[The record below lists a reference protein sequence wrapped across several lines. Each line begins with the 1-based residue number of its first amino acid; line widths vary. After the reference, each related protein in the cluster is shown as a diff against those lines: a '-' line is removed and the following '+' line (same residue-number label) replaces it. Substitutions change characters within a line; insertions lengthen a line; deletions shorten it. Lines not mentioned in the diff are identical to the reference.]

1 MRRASF
7 ASAQPATLHRAPSWA
22 MKPPVHRPSE
32 AIERERGALGVH
44 RHALRG
50 AALPHPREAPRGTF
64 VHGFLLPFSLI
75 LSMLRDSE
83 LRRPYLRL
91 VLVRGLVVAVAALVL
106 FQGGGRSEAKR
117 AEGIVVSHGA
127 DPAKAKEL
135 HVHVPGMDLDFEPG
149 HDSVKV
155 LGRDIPVKSL
165 EAEAARAVEAE
176 AHAGTLER
184 GWKWLAALVALLS
197 TLEGVVVFFS
207 RRWDDWLS
215 FHGARLATILPEDE
229 EPKDRRLAVDLKW
242 LVRKLK
248 RRVRGYLVFAAGV
261 PLMAPLHLVPVVG
274 SWAFAAAATLW
285 GWYWL
290 GVFTAAKSAH
300 AWADRETAPSP
311 RPIRAFHA
319 RVPGWIAPLTLY
331 GRVWARVT
339 RELNSAATA
348 FDRSPSAFLGLA
360 LARALLAAP
369 GLYLFAR
376 PIVPIAAG
384 RLCAEADPDE
394 RFTAEL

>member
-1 MRRASF
+1 MKAVV
-7 ASAQPATLHRAPSWA
+7 QPPT
-22 MKPPVHRPSE
+22 E

-44 RHALRG
+44 REALGG

-75 LSMLRDSE
+75 VAMLRDGE

-91 VLVRGLVVAVAALVL
+91 VAVRGVVVALGALVL
-106 FQGGGRSEAKR
+106 LPGSGRGEPRRS
-117 AEGIVVSHGA
+117 EGIVVSHGA

-135 HVHVPGMDLDFEPG
+135 HVHVPGVDLDFEPG

-155 LGRDIPVKSL
+155 LGREIPVKSL
-165 EAEAARAVEAE
+165 EAEIARAQEEEAR
-176 AHAGTLER
+176 ASFVER
-184 GWKWLAALVALLS
+184 GWKWIGALVALLS

-215 FHGARLATILPEDE
+215 FHGARLATILPEEDA
-229 EPKDRRLAVDLKW
+229 PKERKLAVDLRW

-261 PLMAPLHLVPVVG
+261 PLMAPLYLVPMVG
-274 SWAFAAAATLW
+274 AWAFAAAATLW

-300 AWADRETAPSP
+300 AWADRETAPPP
-311 RPIRAFHA
+311 RPIRAYHKH
-319 RVPGWIAPLTLY
+319 VPPTLAPLTLY
-331 GRVWARVT
+331 GRLWARVT

-348 FDRSPSAFLGLA
+348 FDRTPSAFLGLA
-360 LARALLAAP
+360 LARAILAAP

-394 RFTAEL
+394 RFTATP